1 MDVKKKRIIHISI
14 IVGIIIL
21 VALII
26 TLAVVLSSKEDKQ
39 EEPEKKSEEKEEEE
53 EVDIVNSYNNTDE
66 LIKKYPVQ
74 NPTTVKAGLEEKI
87 QNRLLTGFENW
98 NRGFKAWKA
107 WGNIL
112 YTQDS
117 IYNVHG
123 VRLTLAHY
131 QESMDV
137 ALKQTNII
145 MGAFHNMLICDEF
158 TAIYYDFVTVI
169 GNNRVNAT
177 VMEFV
182 KFKDYEGELGT
193 RVVEGWG
200 STKDN
205 SYDGMLNFQGPEEK
219 KVQQEQLD
227 YMLKYEIPETDNL
240 REKYLIKNPTNY
252 TDDNEKKILDI
263 ILKGFDSW
271 NNGISEYLNWLSI
284 GYDENA
290 ISCSLKSKN
299 RTMSEYKEEMKALVE
314 KENIKKIYFDNILIR
329 DNWAALHYRYTN
341 ENLSTKEITAGDRMQ
356 FLKFEQKGE
365 NLKIVASFI
374 Q

>member
-14 IVGIIIL
+14 IVGIIVL
-21 VALII
+21 VALIV
-26 TLAVVLSSKEDKQ
+26 TLVVVLSSKEDKQ
-39 EEPEKKSEEKEEEE
+39 EEPEKKSEEKEKEE

-66 LIKKYPVQ
+66 LIKKYPVV

-123 VRLTLAHY
+123 ARLTLAQY
-131 QESMDV
+131 QDSMDV
-137 ALKQTNII
+137 TLKQTNIL

-158 TAIYYDFVTVI
+158 TAIYYDIITI
-169 GNNRVNAT
+169 RGNNRVNGT

-252 TDDNEKKILDI
+252 TDDNAEKILDI

-329 DNWAALHYRYTN
+329 DNWAALHYRYKN

-356 FLKFEQKGE
+356 FLKFEQKGDD
-365 NLKIVASFI
+365 LKIVASWI
-374 Q
+374 K

>member
-39 EEPEKKSEEKEEEE
+39 EEPEKKSEEKEKEE

-66 LIKKYPVQ
+66 LIKKYPVV

-252 TDDNEKKILDI
+252 TDDNAEKILDI

>member
-39 EEPEKKSEEKEEEE
+39 EEPEKKSEEKEKEE

-66 LIKKYPVQ
+66 LIKKYPVV

-169 GNNRVNAT
+169 GNNRVNGT

-252 TDDNEKKILDI
+252 TDDNAEKILDI

-284 GYDENA
+284 GYDEDA
-290 ISCSLKSKN
+290 KSCDLQSKN